1 MTNHV
6 ALATLTPTAV
16 AATVPDIPPAAALCP
31 VPTEPAPTEP
41 APVPVAV
48 PALAPAPRRRAWR
61 RIRARR
67 ASGLRSAGQAG
78 QATAEYA
85 LVLLGVAA
93 IALLVTAWAAKSG
106 KIAGLFDA
114 VMDQLISKVR

>member
-6 ALATLTPTAV
+6 ALATNASTTAS
-16 AATVPDIPPAAALCP
+16 TTEPGIPPAAARRP
-31 VPTEPAPTEP
+31 VSIEPTP
-41 APVPVAV
+41 V
-48 PALAPAPRRRAWR
+48 PALATTPRRGAWR
-61 RIRARR
+61 RIRARS